1 MLVSFTAHSSTDL
14 QSFCVLKSHWVM
26 QADQLGHSFFV
37 FKDLN
42 KDIKVLY
49 KRQHR
54 GYGLLEP
61 Q

>member
-1 MLVSFTAHSSTDL
+1 MITHD
-14 QSFCVLKSHWVM
+14 CV

-37 FKDLN
+37 FKDLEDN
-42 KDIKVLY
+42 IKVLY